1 MTDNNLLDSGYF
13 NLSGQVA
20 LVTGASSGLGEY
32 FATVLARAGCKVAI
46 TARRR
51 ERLDSLAANLG
62 GNTTAYSLDVTD
74 AEAVGRTLA
83 HIRSDLGPVSILV
96 NNAGIG
102 LASSFL
108 DAEEADTRQTFET
121 NQQAVWQVAQ
131 LTARQMVAEEIPGSI
146 INIASVLGLR
156 VMSGAASYS
165 VSKAAVVQM
174 TKAMAL
180 ELARYNIRANALAPG
195 YFPTEM
201 NSDFLKSEAG
211 AKVLNRSPMR
221 RAGEYEELQGIVLLL
236 ASARS
241 SFITGTVIPVDGGHS
256 IGGL

>member
-1 MTDNNLLDSGYF
+1 MTETNPLPSDYF
-13 NLSGQVA
+13 DLTGQVA
-20 LVTGASSGLGEY
+20 LVTGASSGLGQH
-32 FATVLARAGCKVAI
+32 FANVLANAGCRVAV
-46 TARRR
+46 TARRK
-51 ERLDSLAANLG
+51 ERLDKLATSLGDGALAL
-62 GNTTAYSLDVTD
+62 SLDVTD
-74 AEAVGRTLA
+74 AAAVSDTLES
-83 HIRSDLGPVSILV
+83 IRRDMGPVSILV

-108 DAEEADTRQTFET
+108 DAPIEDTRQTFET

-131 LTARQMVAEEIPGSI
+131 VTARQMVAENIAGSI

-180 ELARYNIRANALAPG
+180 ELARYSIRANALAPG

-221 RAGEYEELQGIVLLL
+221 RAGEYAELEGILLLL

-241 SFITGTVIPVDGGHS
+241 SFITGAVIPVDGGHS
-256 IGGL
+256 IAGL

>member
-1 MTDNNLLDSGYF
+1 MTDTDAIANGFPDLRGK
-13 NLSGQVA
+13 VA
-20 LVTGASSGLGEY
+20 LVTGASSGLGQH
-32 FATVLARAGCKVAI
+32 FARVLSRAGCRVAV
-46 TARRR
+46 TARRK
-51 ERLDSLAANLG
+51 ERLDELAAALG
-62 GNTTAYSLDVTD
+62 NDAKAYSLDVTD
-74 AEAVGRTLA
+74 GKAVADTLESV
-83 HIRSDLGPVSILV
+83 HRDLGPASILV

-108 DAEEADTRQTFET
+108 DASAEDTRQTFET

-131 LTARQMVAEEIPGSI
+131 TTARQMVAQNVAGSI

-180 ELARYNIRANALAPG
+180 ELARHNIRANALAPG

-201 NSDFLKSEAG
+201 NSEFLQSEAG

-221 RAGEYEELQGIVLLL
+221 RAGEYSELDGILLLL
-236 ASARS
+236 ASSRS

-256 IGGL
+256 IAGL